1 MCDSTKTRALR
12 RFAITLA
19 CACVVLTNAA
29 QLFACSVCQGNPDSK
44 LVKGAE
50 AGVLLMVF
58 VTYGLLLGMIGLGA
72 TWFVRQRRHVARIAS
87 RGSHREYDP
96 TNESQAP

>member
-1 MCDSTKTRALR
+1 MLMQATDLY
-12 RFAITLA
+12 
-19 CACVVLTNAA
+19 
-29 QLFACSVCQGNPDSK
+29 ACSVCQGNPDSK

-72 TWFVRQRRHVARIAS
+72 TWFVRQRRLIARSGVAGAAEETDS
-87 RGSHREYDP
+87 SG
-96 TNESQAP
+96 ESQSA